1 MIRKTGGE
9 GTLNIS
15 FAIAREVNFP
25 LAVLIGSRN
34 AGHLSGVFVS
44 TTRSKA

>member
-1 MIRKTGGE
+1 MIRKTACE

-15 FAIAREVNFP
+15 FAIAREVNSP
-25 LAVLIGSRN
+25 LAILIGSRN

-44 TTRSKA
+44 TTRSEA